1 MADKRSGTKLAVN
14 FSDIEDA
21 RARLVGAVARTPC
34 VRSEAL
40 SRISGAELYL
50 KLENLQHTGSFKVRG
65 SFVKLS
71 LLSAEQRARGVVAMS
86 AGNHAQGLAYHAQRL
101 GIPAVIVMPT
111 CTPNTKVEGTRQ
123 YGARVILHG
132 EGFEE
137 AASHA
142 HDLEEEEG
150 LTFVHPYDDPAI
162 IAGQGTVGLE
172 MLQDVP
178 DLDVLVVPVGGGG
191 LISGVAIAAK
201 HVKPEIEIVGV
212 EVSLYPSVYRLGRD
226 LPPEPGGPTVAE
238 GIAVKSPGRL
248 TIPAIEALV
257 SDVILVSEEEIESAM
272 MRLLESGRIVAEGA
286 GAASLAAVLGQQTR
300 YAGRRV
306 GLVVSGGNVDMRLLS
321 SVIFHGLVRGGRLA
335 RIRVAITDQPGILAK
350 VANLIGEGGGN
361 IVEVY
366 HRRAFSNLSAKSAEL
381 DVIVETRGSD
391 HVKSIFNG
399 LLAAGFDAN
408 LLPSG
413 QGSESG

>member
-1 MADKRSGTKLAVN
+1 MRSGLGSRLLLLCLRVLRIPKLKVPA
-14 FSDIEDA
+14 ST
-21 RARLVGAVARTPC
+21 G
-34 VRSEAL
+34 
-40 SRISGAELYL
+40 L
-50 KLENLQHTGSFKVRG
+50 KSSCT
-65 SFVKLS
+65 VKGLKK
-71 LLSAEQRARGVVAMS
+71 QRA
-86 AGNHAQGLAYHAQRL
+86 
-101 GIPAVIVMPT
+101 
-111 CTPNTKVEGTRQ
+111 
-123 YGARVILHG
+123 
-132 EGFEE
+132 
-137 AASHA
+137 HA
-142 HDLEEEEG
+142 HHLEKAEG
-150 LTFVHPYDDPAI
+150 LTFVHPYDDQAI

-238 GIAVKSPGRL
+238 GIAVKNPGRL

-257 SDVILVSEEEIESAM
+257 SDVVLVSEEEIESAM
-272 MRLLESGRIVAEGA
+272 MRLLESGKIVAEGA

-366 HRRAFSNLSAKSAEL
+366 HRRAFSNLS
-381 DVIVETRGSD
+381 VVETRGSD
-391 HVKSIFNG
+391 HVRTIFNG